1 MRKIHVVLHKE
12 ALQGSRHAE
21 ACAIVLDIIFASS
34 SITAALDAGARR
46 ILPALDFA
54 EAQQISARL
63 PEGQWVIAGE
73 KNADPFPGC
82 LSYDPLALS
91 GAQVR
96 GRDVVYATSNG
107 TVALR
112 RAAFF
117 SQVYAASLRNGRAV
131 AHHVIKHTESEDIVL
146 ICSGSLGRFSLEDFY
161 GAGYLIQC
169 LQEASNHSF
178 ICSDAALAAEMVW
191 NDRTPRDVIRAARL
205 GQLMLERGMAAS
217 LDYVSQLDC
226 STVVPQF
233 IDGGVRDIG

>member
-1 MRKIHVVLHKE
+1 M
-12 ALQGSRHAE
+12 
-21 ACAIVLDIIFASS
+21 
-34 SITAALDAGARR
+34 
-46 ILPALDFA
+46 LPALDFT
-54 EAQQISARL
+54 EAQQISTRL

-91 GAQVR
+91 GANVQ

-112 RAAFF
+112 RAAYF
-117 SQVYAASLRNGRAV
+117 SQIYAASLRNGRAV
-131 AHHVIKHTESEDIVL
+131 ADHVIKHTESEDIVL

-161 GAGYLIQC
+161 GAGYLIRC

-191 NDRTPRDVIRAARL
+191 NDRPPSEVIRAARL
-205 GQLMLERGMAAS
+205 GRLMLDRGMAAS
-217 LDYVSQLDC
+217 LDYVS
-226 STVVPQF
+226 
-233 IDGGVRDIG
+233 